1 MSEFYNMKFRHI
13 FFDLDNT
20 LWDHRKNA
28 YLTLKD
34 LFNRKEINS
43 LYGIDFEEFHHKY
56 DEINERLWE
65 QIRDGEIDKEYL
77 RQHRFYDTFMFFGVD
92 NTELAEHFEVNF
104 LDEIVGYNELVDG
117 TKEVLDYLKDKNY
130 NIHIISNGFYD
141 VTHRKIKGSGLTPY
155 FETITSADDVGVR
168 KPNPKI
174 FEYALGKANA
184 QKEES
189 ILIGDD
195 WIADVKGSQGFGM
208 DVIFFDA
215 LKEDKQEEK
224 LKSVKHL
231 LDIKSFL

>member
-1 MSEFYNMKFRHI
+1 MGPPQ
-13 FFDLDNT
+13 
-20 LWDHRKNA
+20 NA

-34 LFNRKEINS
+34 LFNRKQINS

-77 RQHRFYDTFMFFGVD
+77 RAHRFYDTFLFFGVD
-92 NTELAEHFEVNF
+92 NAELAEHFEVNF

-117 TKEVLDYLKDKNY
+117 TKDVLDYLKDKNY

-168 KPNPKI
+168 KPNPKYLSTHW
-174 FEYALGKANA
+174 EK
-184 QKEES
+184 QMRKKS

-195 WIADVKGSQGFGM
+195 WIADVKGSQAFGM

-215 LKEDKQEEK
+215 LKEDKKEDE

-231 LDIKSFL
+231 SDIKSFL